1 MDVSYLLFFFAGLG
15 AFNGLAIAAW
25 LLWHRPASPA
35 QPWLAALVLMLS
47 VRTGKSVL
55 FYFWPDIG
63 KLVLQVGLSACFLI
77 GPCLLGF
84 VRACLDPLGERSGR
98 DHFIVLGLLGLALVF
113 GWLYPYSVHL
123 ALWQGPIWHSI
134 QYFWLACLLLSLA
147 CLVQH
152 WRHRLAWAAAQR
164 RDLSKA
170 RYLNLGPGFAAA
182 VTAGVALVW
191 AAYFWSGWTSY
202 IAGALSFTVLVCLS
216 IGLAVFRRPAL
227 SPTAPIHEPYQQRK
241 IAPAEAEAELA
252 ALHRLMAEEQLY
264 RDPGLSLNKLA
275 RRLSM
280 PPARL
285 SQLLND
291 NQDISFR
298 QYLNQLRIDAAKQLL
313 SEGAALPMEQV
324 AEASGFL
331 SMSTFYSSFKK
342 AEGATPAA
350 WRQAR
355 QVAEGS

>member
-1 MDVSYLLFFFAGLG
+1 MEASYLLFFFAGLG
-15 AFNGLAIAAW
+15 AFNGLALASW
-25 LLWHRPASPA
+25 LLWRQPASPA
-35 QPWLAALVLMLS
+35 QHWLAALVVMLS

-63 KLVLQVGLSACFLI
+63 KLVLQIGLSACFLI
-77 GPCLLGF
+77 GPCLIGF
-84 VRACLDPLGERSGR
+84 VRACLDPSGERSGR
-98 DHFIVLGLLGLALVF
+98 DRWVGYGLLGLVLAF
-113 GWLYPYSVHL
+113 GLLFPYSVHT
-123 ALWQGPIWHSI
+123 ALWQGPIWRSI
-134 QYFWLACLLLSLA
+134 QYFWLLCLLLSAAFLLRQRPGASALDAQPDAVTGAPPLA
-147 CLVQH
+147 F
-152 WRHRLAWAAAQR
+152 
-164 RDLSKA
+164 
-170 RYLNLGPGFAAA
+170 GPGFAAA
-182 VTAGVALVW
+182 VTAAVTLVW

-202 IAGALSFTVLVCLS
+202 ISGALSFTVLVCLS
-216 IGLAVFRRPAL
+216 MALAVFRRPA
-227 SPTAPIHEPYQQRK
+227 APRPAQAVEPYQQRK

-291 NQDISFR
+291 NHDISFR

-313 SEGAALPMEQV
+313 SESRALPMEQV

-342 AEGATPAA
+342 VEGATPAA
-350 WRQAR
+350 WRQA
-355 QVAEGS
+355 QQPGGSS